1 MGVYILLCLV
11 GISALNLGNGVS
23 GIVLAERMGGGV
35 ESGGSGDGQQPMEG
49 TAASTSRKI

>member
-11 GISALNLGNGVS
+11 GMSALNLGDGVS
-23 GIVLAERMGGGV
+23 RIMLAERMGGGV